1 MILRVFEMN
10 IKRKSILKSDLL
22 RFLFVLILSS
32 SSLPGISQNILGLGD
47 ALQIALAN
55 NYNII
60 IAEKNVEIAQNN
72 FNKGEAGFYP
82 SITFNLNSINSLTD
96 QNDPSSFLQGLYSS
110 NRLTPNVDLKWV
122 LFDGLRIRANY
133 EQLMK
138 LAELSEGNQIVVLQN
153 TVQAVMLAYYNV
165 LLQKEQLKT
174 NRDVLALSS
183 DRFVYFQNRKDLGA
197 AVTFDLVQ
205 AKNAMLN
212 DSTIV
217 ISQRLNLQKAVR
229 QLNRLMVVEVEST
242 WQFTDSL
249 NVDPAPYNYEI
260 LKSLMLASNANL
272 RVQFVNQELK
282 NVALKQSK
290 SGQYPSLVFNPG
302 VNYTYNH
309 FDGTLPSGDKRVTD
323 GTSTNYYANFTLN
336 FNLYN
341 GGKTRRAIKNAR
353 IDLEVAQISTQDLEI
368 TLLQELGDQ
377 FNTWQAMIEIL
388 MIANENLVS
397 AELNMDIATE
407 KYKNGNITSFN
418 FRDVQRTYSVVA
430 LTKLQAEFNV
440 IAAQTDLLRL
450 SGGILSNSTEE

>member
-1 MILRVFEMN
+1 MKFNKNVVMRSIWFRLSIVF
-10 IKRKSILKSDLL
+10 IFSSIS
-22 RFLFVLILSS
+22 LSVN
-32 SSLPGISQNILGLGD
+32 SQNALSLGD
-47 ALQIALAN
+47 ALKLALAN

-72 FNKGEAGFYP
+72 YNKGEAGFYP

-122 LFDGLRIRANY
+122 LFDGLKIRANY

-153 TVQAVMLAYYNV
+153 TVQAVMLAYYDV

-174 NRDVLALSS
+174 NRNVLKLSS
-183 DRFVYFQNRKDLGA
+183 DRFVYFQNRKELGA

-229 QLNRLMVVEVEST
+229 QLNRLMVVETEST
-242 WQFTDSL
+242 WQFMDSL
-249 NVDPAPYNYEI
+249 NVVPAPYNYEI

-272 RVQFVNQELK
+272 RVQFVDQELK
-282 NVALKQSK
+282 SVALKQSK

-302 VNYTYNH
+302 VNYSYNH

-353 IDLEVAQISTQDLEI
+353 IDLEIAQISTQDLEI
-368 TLLQELGDQ
+368 SLLQELGDQ
-377 FNTWQAMIEIL
+377 YNTWQAMIEIL
-388 MIANENLVS
+388 RIAEENLLS
-397 AELNMDIATE
+397 AELNMEIATE

-450 SGGILSNSTEE
+450 SGGILSNTEE

>member
-1 MILRVFEMN
+1 MKLNN
-10 IKRKSILKSDLL
+10 IIVTKSNWFRLSILLV
-22 RFLFVLILSS
+22 F
-32 SSLPGISQNILGLGD
+32 SSLSFSTFSQNVLGLGD
-47 ALQIALAN
+47 ALQLALAN

-72 FNKGEAGFYP
+72 YNKGEAGFYP

-96 QNDPSSFLQGLYSS
+96 QNDPSSFLQGIYSS

-122 LFDGLRIRANY
+122 LFDGMRIRANY
-133 EQLMK
+133 EQLMQ

-153 TVQAVMLAYYNV
+153 TVQAIMLAYYNV

-183 DRFVYFQNRKDLGA
+183 DRFAYFQNRKELGA

-229 QLNRLMVVEVEST
+229 QLNRLMVVEIEST
-242 WQFTDSL
+242 WQFEDSL
-249 NVDPAPYNYEI
+249 NAVPAPYNYEV
-260 LKSLMLASNANL
+260 LKSSMLASNANL

-282 NVALKQSK
+282 NVALKQSR

-302 VNYTYNH
+302 VNYSYNH
-309 FDGTLPSGDKRVTD
+309 FDGTLPSGDKRVTN

-353 IDLEVAQISTQDLEI
+353 IDLEIAQISTNDLEI
-368 TLLQELGDQ
+368 SLLQELGDQ
-377 FNTWQAMIEIL
+377 FNEWQAMIEIL
-388 MIANENLVS
+388 RIAQENLAS

-407 KYKNGNITSFN
+407 KYKNGNISSFN

-450 SGGILSNSTEE
+450 SGGILSNTGE

>member
-1 MILRVFEMN
+1 MKFNKSNVMRSFWFRLSIVF
-10 IKRKSILKSDLL
+10 IFSSIS
-22 RFLFVLILSS
+22 LSVN
-32 SSLPGISQNILGLGD
+32 SQNELSLGD
-47 ALQIALAN
+47 ALKLALAN

-72 FNKGEAGFYP
+72 YNKGEAGFYP
-82 SITFNLNSINSLTD
+82 SISFNVNNTNSLTD
-96 QNDPSSFLQGLYSS
+96 QQDPSSFLQGIYSS
-110 NRLTPNVDLKWV
+110 NRVTPNVDLKWV

-165 LLQKEQLKT
+165 LLKQEQLKT

-183 DRFVYFQNRKDLGA
+183 DRFSYFQNRKELGA

-217 ISQRLNLQKAVR
+217 VSQRLELQKSVR
-229 QLNRLMVVEVEST
+229 QLNRLMVVDLESE

-249 NVDPAPYNYEI
+249 IAVPALYNYET

-282 NVALKQSK
+282 NVAVKQSQA
-290 SGQYPSLVFNPG
+290 GQYPTIGFNPG
-302 VNYTYNH
+302 INYTYNR
-309 FDGTLPSGDKRVTD
+309 FEGTLPSGDKRITN
-323 GTSTNYYANFTLN
+323 GTSLNYYANFTLN

-353 IDLEVAQISTQDLEI
+353 IDFEISQISTEDLEL
-368 TLLQELGDQ
+368 TLFQELGDQ
-377 FNTWQAMIEIL
+377 FNNWQAMIEIL
-388 MIANENLVS
+388 KIAEENLTS
-397 AELNMDIATE
+397 AELNMEIATE

-450 SGGILSNSTEE
+450 TGGILSSTEE

>member
-1 MILRVFEMN
+1 MNLRIFEMKFN
-10 IKRKSILKSDLL
+10 KNVVMRSIWF
-22 RFLFVLILSS
+22 RLSIVFIFS
-32 SSLPGISQNILGLGD
+32 SISLSVNSQNALSLGD
-47 ALQIALAN
+47 ALKLALAN

-72 FNKGEAGFYP
+72 YNKGEAGFYP

-122 LFDGLRIRANY
+122 LFDGLKIRANY

-153 TVQAVMLAYYNV
+153 TVQAVMLAYYDV

-174 NRDVLALSS
+174 NRNVLKLSS
-183 DRFVYFQNRKDLGA
+183 DRFVYFQNRKELGA

-229 QLNRLMVVEVEST
+229 QLNRLMVVETEST
-242 WQFTDSL
+242 WQFMDSL
-249 NVDPAPYNYEI
+249 NVVPAPYNYEI

-272 RVQFVNQELK
+272 RVQFVDQELK
-282 NVALKQSK
+282 SVALKQSK

-302 VNYTYNH
+302 VNYSYNH

-353 IDLEVAQISTQDLEI
+353 IDLEIAQISTQDLEI
-368 TLLQELGDQ
+368 SLLQELGDQ
-377 FNTWQAMIEIL
+377 YNTWQAMIEIL
-388 MIANENLVS
+388 RIAEENLLS
-397 AELNMDIATE
+397 AELNMEIATE

-450 SGGILSNSTEE
+450 SGGILSNTEE

>member
-1 MILRVFEMN
+1 MIPRVLEMKFN
-10 IKRKSILKSDLL
+10 KSIVMRSFWL
-22 RFLFVLILSS
+22 RLSIVFIFS
-32 SSLPGISQNILGLGD
+32 SISLSVNSQNALSLGD
-47 ALQIALAN
+47 ALKLALAN

-60 IAEKNVEIAQNN
+60 IAEKNIEIAQINY
-72 FNKGEAGFYP
+72 NKGEAGFYP
-82 SITFNLNSINSLTD
+82 SITFNLNSINTLTD

-122 LFDGLRIRANY
+122 LFDGLSIRANY

-174 NRDVLALSS
+174 NRNVLALSS
-183 DRFVYFQNRKDLGA
+183 DRFVYFQNRKDMGV

-229 QLNRLMVVEVEST
+229 QLNRLMVVETEIN
-242 WQFTDSL
+242 WQFIDSL
-249 NVDPAPYNYEI
+249 NAVPAPYNYEI
-260 LKSLMLASNANL
+260 LKSMMFASNANL

-282 NVALKQSK
+282 SVALKQSK

-353 IDLEVAQISTQDLEI
+353 IDLEIAQISTQDLEI
-368 TLLQELGDQ
+368 SLLQELGDQ
-377 FNTWQAMIEIL
+377 YNTWQAMIEIL
-388 MIANENLVS
+388 KIAEENLLS

-450 SGGILSNSTEE
+450 SGGILSNTGE